1 MLTGGISNSTNCP
14 EWMQDGR
21 GLTDYRPRGDI
32 YLSTAKF
39 FNTNSS
45 TQFRTIATQ
54 KATDLMDNY
63 NKLYLYK
70 NYCDCSDFSNN
81 PLSSCNKQTSGT
93 PAQIPYQL
101 SQQRGQRTQQPQN
114 VQNAF

>member
-1 MLTGGISNSTNCP
+1 MLTGGISNSSICP

-21 GLTDYRPRGDI
+21 GLTDYRPRGDV

-81 PLSSCNKQTSGT
+81 PISSCNSQAPQQVS
-93 PAQIPYQL
+93 YQL
-101 SQQRGQRTQQPQN
+101 SQQRAQRTQQPQN
-114 VQNAF
+114 IQNSQ

>member
-1 MLTGGISNSTNCP
+1 MDMLTGGISNSTICP

-39 FNTNSS
+39 FNTTSS
-45 TQFRTIATQ
+45 TQFRTVATQ
-54 KATDLMDNY
+54 KATDLMGDY

-81 PLSSCNKQTSGT
+81 PLSSCNKQA
-93 PAQIPYQL
+93 PAQISYQL
-101 SQQRGQRTQQPQN
+101 AQQRSQRTQQPQN